1 MQQQFEAVMQQDSKS
16 TSDPDRSELVQKLA
30 DLVLSGQGLS
40 VFFDNDG
47 TVCPFVADP
56 KDAKI
61 DPDCY
66 RALVRLGQ
74 MSGVTTTSLTGRE
87 VHEARD
93 LMLTP
98 GLEVRDSGGAL
109 LARGGQK
116 RLFFRIVGSHGV
128 ECLAPDGEDGASG
141 AVTRYDFPAPA
152 QAFIEQF
159 QETALAFKEKHPS
172 LTVEI
177 KHGAVG
183 VNTATIEGID
193 DAQRAEILSG
203 IRAALDALLDGPSAP
218 TAENGQKIFALR
230 QEGDRE
236 LEVRPALYGK
246 DFGIRTFG
254 NPEPGKP
261 VIFLCDSLG
270 DQGTDRPAATLVNTL
285 ENGMVFMVLNGRNTP
300 PAPDCPHAPCAVF
313 DSPADLGQFLIRV
326 AEKIEKALAPAPA
339 QSLPLPKP

>member
-1 MQQQFEAVMQQDSKS
+1 MPQE
-16 TSDPDRSELVQKLA
+16 TGTEPGPDRSALVQELA

-66 RALVRLGQ
+66 RALVRLGRLP
-74 MSGVTTTSLTGRE
+74 GVTTISLTGRK

-93 LMLTP
+93 PMLTP
-98 GLEVRDSGGAL
+98 GYEVRDSGGAL
-109 LARGGQK
+109 LAREGQK

-128 ECLAPDGEDGASG
+128 ECLAPDGEDGG
-141 AVTRYDFPAPA
+141 PGDVTRYDFPDAE
-152 QAFIEQF
+152 QAFIRQF
-159 QETALAFKEKHPS
+159 QETAAAFKEKHPS

-193 DAQRAEILSG
+193 DAERAEILSG
-203 IRAALDALLDGPSAP
+203 IRDALGVILDDPSAP
-218 TAENGQKIFALR
+218 MAEDGQKIFALR
-230 QEGDRE
+230 REGDRE

-261 VIFLCDSLG
+261 LIFLCDSLG

-300 PAPDCPHAPCAVF
+300 PTPDCPHAPHAVF
-313 DSPADLGQFLIRV
+313 DSPADLGRFLIRL
-326 AEKIEKALAPAPA
+326 AEAIERAPAPVLA
-339 QSLPLPKP
+339 QNFPSPKP